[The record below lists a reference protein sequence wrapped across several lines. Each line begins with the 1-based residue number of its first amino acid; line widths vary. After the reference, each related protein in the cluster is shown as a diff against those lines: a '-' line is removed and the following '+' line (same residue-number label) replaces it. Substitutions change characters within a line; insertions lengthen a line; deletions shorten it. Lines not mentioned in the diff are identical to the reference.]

1 VTFLDIMVAVGLVY
15 VSLFCAWSFACWRA
29 DRRLDSPRH
38 THPPRS
44 NVRVIR
50 DRPFDREKD

>member
-1 VTFLDIMVAVGLVY
+1 MMVAVSLVY
-15 VSLFCAWSFACWRA
+15 VLLFCAWSFACWRA